1 MPSSAG
7 ARSAS
12 ASSRSTASQL
22 PSGGQGFQSKTF
34 TTKGGSTVTVG
45 GGKGG
50 GTTAGGATVGG
61 AGVGIKVEGAGG
73 GTYVGGKGVAG
84 ATKGGNSAVAGGSVS
99 AARGPGGNAAA
110 NVRGGYANSAGVRAG
125 GSVSAAQNRFGY
137 TAATARGGYA
147 VGGVA
152 RAGGAAAIRGPG
164 GGVIAAGRG
173 GAFVNG
179 QFIGGARWNAVNG
192 AFRGWGCFR
201 PAWFAR
207 YPGAWYAARIATAC
221 WLTAG
226 WGQAAAYG
234 GCSGGDPM
242 YYDYGNNVGY
252 GDDGNVYQDGE
263 PVASAEQYYD
273 EADQIA
279 ALGAE
284 TQSDDW
290 LPLGVFG
297 VVSEGQDSAER
308 VAQLALN
315 KEGIVRGNLH
325 DIVANTVVPITG
337 AVDMESQRVAM
348 KIEGNESVV
357 VETGLYNL
365 TNDEVPV
372 LIHFGPDQQETRTLV
387 RLSPPDSEQTQN

>member
-1 MPSSAG
+1 
-7 ARSAS
+7 
-12 ASSRSTASQL
+12 
-22 PSGGQGFQSKTF
+22 
-34 TTKGGSTVTVG
+34 
-45 GGKGG
+45 
-50 GTTAGGATVGG
+50 
-61 AGVGIKVEGAGG
+61 GAGG

-84 ATKGGNSAVAGGSVS
+84 ASKGGYSAVAGGSVS
-99 AARGPGGNAAA
+99 AGRGPGGNAAA

-137 TAATARGGYA
+137 TAATARGGVA
-147 VGGVA
+147 AGGVA
-152 RAGGAAAIRGPG
+152 RVGGAAAVRGPG

-201 PAWFAR
+201 PGWYAR
-207 YPGAWYAARIATAC
+207 YPGAWAAAGLATMA
-221 WLTAG
+221 WATAG
-226 WGQAAAYG
+226 WGQAASYG
-234 GCSGGDPM
+234 GCSGEPM

-252 GDDGNVYQDGE
+252 DDDGNIYQDGE
-263 PVASAEQYYD
+263 PVATAEQYYD
-273 EADQIA
+273 QANQIA

-297 VVSEGQDSAER
+297 VVAEGQDSPER
-308 VAQLALN
+308 VVQLALN
-315 KEGIVRGNLH
+315 KEGIVRGNLY
-325 DIVANTVVPITG
+325 DLLADTVVPVTG

-348 KIEGNESVV
+348 KIESNDDLV

-372 LIHFGPDQQETRTLV
+372 LVHFGSVGEQTRTLI
-387 RLSPPDSEQTQN
+387 RLSPPDSEQAQN